1 MWHGIYVQYHESQ
14 LPRVICR
21 NYMNNGDSITTNG
34 LSINKMIL
42 HEKRRLDMQ
51 QILQSDYIVDV
62 DNSYKRPIN
71 C

>member
-1 MWHGIYVQYHESQ
+1 MWTRKVFAEMWHGIYVQYQESQ

-51 QILQSDYIVDV
+51 YILL
-62 DNSYKRPIN
+62 
-71 C
+71 